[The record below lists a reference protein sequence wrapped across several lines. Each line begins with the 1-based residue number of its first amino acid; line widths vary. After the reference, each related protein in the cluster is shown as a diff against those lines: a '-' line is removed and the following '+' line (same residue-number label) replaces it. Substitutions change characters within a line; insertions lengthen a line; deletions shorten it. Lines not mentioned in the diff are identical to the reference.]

1 LPGAESVSVE
11 DAVPPMMTE
20 TVEGEK
26 LGLRINEKEDREIE
40 PAKPLLLASE
50 IEVLDVPPG
59 AIVSELSPVPMEKSG
74 PATTS
79 VIDAECDRPHP
90 LDA

>member
-1 LPGAESVSVE
+1 LLGAESVRVE
-11 DAVPPMMTE
+11 DAVPPITTE

-26 LGLRINEKEDREIE
+26 LGLRTNEKEDRAME

-50 IEVLDVPPG
+50 IELLDVPPG
-59 AIVSELSPVPMEKSG
+59 AIVNELSPVPMEKSG
-74 PATTS
+74 PVTTS